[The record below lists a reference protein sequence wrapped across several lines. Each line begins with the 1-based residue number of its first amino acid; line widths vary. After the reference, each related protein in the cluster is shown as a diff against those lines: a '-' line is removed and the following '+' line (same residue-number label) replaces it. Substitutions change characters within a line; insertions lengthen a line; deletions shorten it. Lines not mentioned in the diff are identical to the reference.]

1 MQTFS
6 TAFLN
11 ALTADNFE
19 YCFLVDLP
27 VGQHY
32 TNHGSDLTVGTT
44 TYVSNGL
51 LVKFANINKTQELN
65 LATYS
70 LELSN
75 VANTLAKAYAAGNYR
90 GLSAVIKLAI
100 LVDDVI
106 QGEPVILYKGT
117 LDSFSVRES
126 GSNSNL
132 TIKLTSHWASFNQ
145 MSGRYSSDRLQ
156 QDLFPGD
163 RFFKYAHD
171 EMSNI
176 GWGKK

>member
-11 ALTADNFE
+11 ALNADHFE
-19 YCFLVDLP
+19 YAFLVDLP

-32 TNHGSDLTVGTT
+32 TNHGYDLTVANS
-44 TYVSNGL
+44 TYLSNGL
-51 LVKFANINKTQELN
+51 LVKFANIDQTQELN

-75 VANTLAKAYAAGNYR
+75 VTNTLAKAYAAGNYR
-90 GLSAVIKLAI
+90 GLSAVIKLAV
-100 LVDDVI
+100 LVDGVI
-106 QGEPVILYKGT
+106 QGDPVILYKGT
-117 LDSFSVRES
+117 LDSFSVRENGRS
-126 GSNSNL
+126 SNL

-156 QDLFPGD
+156 QDLYAGD

>member
-11 ALTADNFE
+11 ALNADHFE
-19 YCFLVDLP
+19 YAFLVDLP

-32 TNHGSDLTVGTT
+32 TNHGYDLTVGMS
-44 TYVSNGL
+44 TYLSNGL
-51 LVKFANINKTQELN
+51 LVKFANIDQTQELN

-75 VANTLAKAYAAGNYR
+75 VTNTLAKTYAAGNYR

-100 LVDDVI
+100 LVDGVI

-117 LDSFSVRES
+117 LDSFSVREN
-126 GSNSNL
+126 GSSSNL

-156 QDLFPGD
+156 QDLHAGD

>member
-11 ALTADNFE
+11 ALDGDHFE
-19 YCFLVDLP
+19 YAYLVDLP

-32 TNHGSDLTVGTT
+32 TNHGYDLTVGTN
-44 TYVSNGL
+44 TYLSNGL
-51 LVKFANINKTQELN
+51 LIKFADIGQTQELN
-65 LATYS
+65 LATYT

-75 VANTLAKAYAAGNYR
+75 VTNTLAKAYTAGNYR
-90 GLSAVIKLAI
+90 GMSAVIKLAL
-100 LVDDVI
+100 LVDGVL
-106 QGEPVILYKGT
+106 QGEPVVLYKGT
-117 LDSFSVRES
+117 LDSFSVKE
-126 GSNSNL
+126 NL
-132 TIKLTSHWASFNQ
+132 STSTLMIKLTSHWASFNQ

-156 QDLFPGD
+156 QDLHAGD

-176 GWGKK
+176 GWGK